1 LKRDV
6 LAILDCSLIL
16 KASASAFVKP
26 EISLMAERDG
36 KILMGSADLVFSET
50 MDSDLILIDYKTNM
64 ELTAEK
70 IEKYKIQLQ
79 DYSEMLEKALNRK
92 VTQRYLVHVHKGVI
106 QEVLL

>member
-1 LKRDV
+1 
-6 LAILDCSLIL
+6 LIL
-16 KASASAFVKP
+16 KARASAFVKP

-36 KILMGSADLVFSET
+36 KIITGSADLVFSET
-50 MDSDLILIDYKTNM
+50 KDSDLILIDYKTNM

-92 VTQRYLVHVHKGVI
+92 VTQRYLVHVHDGVI
-106 QEVLL
+106 QEVPV